1 MLTQKLVRV
10 THTIET
16 VIALHDDLL
25 HKTQCS
31 STLHCVSPLDSD
43 LDLALRVAAKADG
56 VSLSG
61 FLSRSFGVSRKADNS
76 EVTEIDRA
84 TEQTIVDVFA
94 VERPKYSIFGEEY
107 GVSGP
112 SDAEFQWVIDPIDGT
127 TNFVRGVP
135 VWATLIALV
144 HNGVPV
150 LGVVSAPALGFR
162 WWATAGGGAFFSS
175 PGSNSTR
182 IYVSKTKTIA
192 EAHVSTTPNA
202 GWQAVGGIPKL
213 VQLQTDAL
221 RARGF
226 GDFWQHMLVA
236 QGAID
241 VAVDVIG
248 LQPYD
253 NAAIYP
259 IVQEAG
265 GTITNRF
272 GVSDWRAD
280 SSVSSNGILH
290 TETIARLQ

>member
-1 MLTQKLVRV
+1 MSNTQ
-10 THTIET
+10 E
-16 VIALHDDLL
+16 LL
-25 HKTQCS
+25 
-31 STLHCVSPLDSD
+31 ST
-43 LDLALRVAAKADG
+43 ALRASDAADA

-61 FLSRSFGVSRKADNS
+61 FNSRQFDVTRKADNS
-76 EVTEIDRA
+76 EVTDIDRA
-84 TEQTIVDVFA
+84 TEQVVVQALTTGHPDYGI
-94 VERPKYSIFGEEY
+94 YGEEF

-112 SDAEFQWVIDPIDGT
+112 ADAEYQWVIDPIDGT

-144 HNGVPV
+144 HNGIPV
-150 LGVVSAPALGFR
+150 LGVVSAPAMGFR
-162 WWATAGGGAFFSS
+162 WWATTGGGAFFSNA
-175 PGSNSTR
+175 GHDATH
-182 IYVSKTKTIA
+182 IYVSKTQTIA

-272 GVSDWRAD
+272 GVADWRAD
-280 SSVSSNGILH
+280 SSISSNGILH
-290 TETIARLQ
+290 SEIIARLQ

>member
-1 MLTQKLVRV
+1 MSDLAELLQF
-10 THTIET
+10 
-16 VIALHDDLL
+16 ALHA
-25 HKTQCS
+25 
-31 STLHCVSPLDSD
+31 SD
-43 LDLALRVAAKADG
+43 AADAI
-56 VSLSG
+56 SLSG
-61 FLSRSFGVSRKADNS
+61 FTSRSFGVTRKADNS
-76 EVTEIDRA
+76 EVTDIDRA
-84 TEQTIVDVFA
+84 TEQAIVA
-94 VERPKYSIFGEEY
+94 SLNSARPDYGIYGEEF
-107 GVSGP
+107 GTSGP
-112 SDAEFQWVIDPIDGT
+112 DDAEYQWVIDPIDGT

-144 HNGVPV
+144 RNGVPE
-150 LGVVSAPALGFR
+150 LGVVSAPAMGFR
-162 WWATAGGGAFFSS
+162 WWATTGGGAFFN
-175 PGSNSTR
+175 GTR
-182 IYVSKTKTIA
+182 IYASSTAKIS

-265 GTITNRF
+265 GTITDRF
-272 GVSDWRAD
+272 GSADWRAD
-280 SSVSSNGILH
+280 SSVSSNGVLH
-290 TETIARLQ
+290 AEVIARLK

>member
-1 MLTQKLVRV
+1 MTALSELLR
-10 THTIET
+10 
-16 VIALHDDLL
+16 IALNACD
-25 HKTQCS
+25 
-31 STLHCVSPLDSD
+31 
-43 LDLALRVAAKADG
+43 AADA
-56 VSLSG
+56 VSLPG
-61 FLSRSFGVSRKADNS
+61 FTSRSFGVTRKADNS
-76 EVTEIDRA
+76 EVTDIDRA
-84 TEQTIVDVFA
+84 TEQTIVAALNAEQPD
-94 VERPKYSIFGEEY
+94 YGIYGEEF
-107 GVSGP
+107 GTSGLGNAP
-112 SDAEFQWVIDPIDGT
+112 ATWVIDPIDGT

-144 HNGVPV
+144 RNGVPE
-150 LGVVSAPALGFR
+150 LGVVSAPAMGFR
-162 WWATAGGGAFFSS
+162 WWATAGGGAFFNGTQIHASS
-175 PGSNSTR
+175 TA
-182 IYVSKTKTIA
+182 TIS
-192 EAHVSTTPNA
+192 EAHVSTTLNA

-265 GTITNRF
+265 GTITDRF
-272 GVSDWRAD
+272 GNTDWRAD

-290 TETIARLQ
+290 AEVVTRLK

>member
-1 MLTQKLVRV
+1 MSDLAELLQV
-10 THTIET
+10 
-16 VIALHDDLL
+16 ALHA
-25 HKTQCS
+25 
-31 STLHCVSPLDSD
+31 SD
-43 LDLALRVAAKADG
+43 AADAI
-56 VSLSG
+56 SLSG
-61 FLSRSFGVSRKADNS
+61 FISRSFGVTRKADNS
-76 EVTEIDRA
+76 EVTDIDRA
-84 TEQTIVDVFA
+84 TEQAIVA
-94 VERPKYSIFGEEY
+94 SLNSARPDYGIYGEEF
-107 GVSGP
+107 GTSGP
-112 SDAEFQWVIDPIDGT
+112 ANAEATWVIDPIDGT

-144 HNGVPV
+144 RNGVPE
-150 LGVVSAPALGFR
+150 LGVVSAPAMGFR
-162 WWATAGGGAFFSS
+162 WWATTGGGAFFS
-175 PGSNSTR
+175 GTR
-182 IYVSKTKTIA
+182 IYASSTAAVS

-265 GTITNRF
+265 GTITDRF
-272 GVSDWRAD
+272 GNADWQAD
-280 SSVSSNGILH
+280 SSVSSNGVLH
-290 TETIARLQ
+290 AEVIARLK

>member
-1 MLTQKLVRV
+1 MSDLAELLQV
-10 THTIET
+10 
-16 VIALHDDLL
+16 ALHA
-25 HKTQCS
+25 
-31 STLHCVSPLDSD
+31 SD
-43 LDLALRVAAKADG
+43 AADAI
-56 VSLSG
+56 SLSG
-61 FLSRSFGVSRKADNS
+61 FTSRSFGVTRKADNS
-76 EVTEIDRA
+76 EVTDIDRA
-84 TEQTIVDVFA
+84 TEQAIVA
-94 VERPKYSIFGEEY
+94 SLNSARPDYGIYGEEF
-107 GVSGP
+107 GTSGP
-112 SDAEFQWVIDPIDGT
+112 ANAEATWVIDPIDGT

-144 HNGVPV
+144 RNGVPE
-150 LGVVSAPALGFR
+150 LGVVSAPAMGFR
-162 WWATAGGGAFFSS
+162 WWATTGGGAFFN
-175 PGSNSTR
+175 GTR
-182 IYVSKTKTIA
+182 IYASSTAEVS

-265 GTITNRF
+265 GTITDRF
-272 GVSDWRAD
+272 GNADWQAD
-280 SSVSSNGILH
+280 SSVSSNGVLH
-290 TETIARLQ
+290 AEVIARLK

>member
-1 MLTQKLVRV
+1 MSDLAELLQV
-10 THTIET
+10 
-16 VIALHDDLL
+16 ALHA
-25 HKTQCS
+25 
-31 STLHCVSPLDSD
+31 SD
-43 LDLALRVAAKADG
+43 AADAI
-56 VSLSG
+56 SLSG
-61 FLSRSFGVSRKADNS
+61 FTSRSFGVTRKADNS
-76 EVTEIDRA
+76 EVTDIDRA
-84 TEQTIVDVFA
+84 TEQAIVA
-94 VERPKYSIFGEEY
+94 SLTSARPDYGIYGEEF
-107 GVSGP
+107 GTSGP
-112 SDAEFQWVIDPIDGT
+112 ANAEATWVIDPIDGT

-144 HNGVPV
+144 RNGVPK
-150 LGVVSAPALGFR
+150 LGVVSAPAMRFR
-162 WWATAGGGAFFSS
+162 WWATTGGGAFFN
-175 PGSNSTR
+175 GTR
-182 IYVSKTKTIA
+182 IYASSTATVS

-202 GWQAVGGIPKL
+202 GWQAVGGIPRL

-265 GTITNRF
+265 GTITDRF
-272 GVSDWRAD
+272 GNADWRAD
-280 SSVSSNGILH
+280 SSVSSNGVLH
-290 TETIARLQ
+290 AEVIARLK

>member
-1 MLTQKLVRV
+1 MPQSRQSLKCL
-10 THTIET
+10 
-16 VIALHDDLL
+16 
-25 HKTQCS
+25 
-31 STLHCVSPLDSD
+31 PPSD
-43 LDLALRVAAKADG
+43 L
-56 VSLSG
+56 S
-61 FLSRSFGVSRKADNS
+61 
-76 EVTEIDRA
+76 
-84 TEQTIVDVFA
+84 
-94 VERPKYSIFGEEY
+94 YSIFGEEY

-112 SDAEFQWVIDPIDGT
+112 ADAEYQWVIDPIDGT

-150 LGVVSAPALGFR
+150 LGVVSAPAMGFR
-162 WWATAGGGAFFSS
+162 WWATTGGGAFFSNA
-175 PGSNSTR
+175 GRDATR
-182 IYVSKTKTIA
+182 IYVSKTQTIA

-248 LQPYD
+248 L
-253 NAAIYP
+253 AAIRQRSHLP
-259 IVQEAG
+259 H
-265 GTITNRF
+265 
-272 GVSDWRAD
+272 RAR
-280 SSVSSNGILH
+280 SRWHNHQSFWCS
-290 TETIARLQ
+290 RLASRLIGQQ

>member
-1 MLTQKLVRV
+1 MSDLAELLQV
-10 THTIET
+10 
-16 VIALHDDLL
+16 ALHA
-25 HKTQCS
+25 
-31 STLHCVSPLDSD
+31 SD
-43 LDLALRVAAKADG
+43 AADAI
-56 VSLSG
+56 SLSG
-61 FLSRSFGVSRKADNS
+61 FTSRSFGVTRKADNS
-76 EVTEIDRA
+76 EVTDIDRA
-84 TEQTIVDVFA
+84 TEQAIVA
-94 VERPKYSIFGEEY
+94 SLSSARPDYGIYGEEF
-107 GVSGP
+107 GTSGP
-112 SDAEFQWVIDPIDGT
+112 ANAEATWVIDPIDGT

-144 HNGVPV
+144 RNGVPK
-150 LGVVSAPALGFR
+150 LGVVSAPAMRFR
-162 WWATAGGGAFFSS
+162 WWATTGGGAFFN
-175 PGSNSTR
+175 GTR
-182 IYVSKTKTIA
+182 IYASSTATVS

-202 GWQAVGGIPKL
+202 GWQAVGGIPRL

-265 GTITNRF
+265 GTITDRF
-272 GVSDWRAD
+272 GNADWQAD
-280 SSVSSNGILH
+280 SSVSSNGVLH
-290 TETIARLQ
+290 AEVIARLK

>member
-1 MLTQKLVRV
+1 MSGLAELLQV
-10 THTIET
+10 
-16 VIALHDDLL
+16 ALHA
-25 HKTQCS
+25 
-31 STLHCVSPLDSD
+31 SD
-43 LDLALRVAAKADG
+43 AADAI
-56 VSLSG
+56 SLSG
-61 FLSRSFGVSRKADNS
+61 FTSRSFGVTRKADNS
-76 EVTEIDRA
+76 EVTDIDRA
-84 TEQTIVDVFA
+84 TEQAIVA
-94 VERPKYSIFGEEY
+94 SLSSARPDYGIYGEEF
-107 GVSGP
+107 GTSGP
-112 SDAEFQWVIDPIDGT
+112 ANAEATWVIDPIDGT

-144 HNGVPV
+144 RNGVPK
-150 LGVVSAPALGFR
+150 LGVVSAPAMRFR
-162 WWATAGGGAFFSS
+162 WWATTGGGAFFN
-175 PGSNSTR
+175 GTR
-182 IYVSKTKTIA
+182 IYASSTATVS

-202 GWQAVGGIPKL
+202 GWQAVGGIPRL

-265 GTITNRF
+265 GTITDRF
-272 GVSDWRAD
+272 GNADWRAD
-280 SSVSSNGILH
+280 SSVSSNGVLH
-290 TETIARLQ
+290 AEVIARLK

>member
-1 MLTQKLVRV
+1 MSDLAELLQV
-10 THTIET
+10 
-16 VIALHDDLL
+16 ALHA
-25 HKTQCS
+25 
-31 STLHCVSPLDSD
+31 SD
-43 LDLALRVAAKADG
+43 AADAI
-56 VSLSG
+56 SLSG
-61 FLSRSFGVSRKADNS
+61 FISRSFGVTRKADNS
-76 EVTEIDRA
+76 EVTDIDRA
-84 TEQTIVDVFA
+84 TEQAIVA
-94 VERPKYSIFGEEY
+94 SLNSARPDYGIYGEEF
-107 GVSGP
+107 GTSGP
-112 SDAEFQWVIDPIDGT
+112 ANAEATWVIDPIDGT

-144 HNGVPV
+144 RNGVPE
-150 LGVVSAPALGFR
+150 LGVVSAPAMGFR
-162 WWATAGGGAFFSS
+162 WWATTGGGAFFN
-175 PGSNSTR
+175 GTR
-182 IYVSKTKTIA
+182 IYASSTAEVS

-265 GTITNRF
+265 GTITDRF
-272 GVSDWRAD
+272 GNADWQAD
-280 SSVSSNGILH
+280 SSVSSNGVLH
-290 TETIARLQ
+290 AEVIARLK

>member
-1 MLTQKLVRV
+1 MSDLAELLQV
-10 THTIET
+10 
-16 VIALHDDLL
+16 ALHA
-25 HKTQCS
+25 
-31 STLHCVSPLDSD
+31 SD
-43 LDLALRVAAKADG
+43 AADAI
-56 VSLSG
+56 SLSG
-61 FLSRSFGVSRKADNS
+61 FNSRSFGVTRKADNS
-76 EVTEIDRA
+76 EVTDIDRA
-84 TEQTIVDVFA
+84 TEQAIVA
-94 VERPKYSIFGEEY
+94 SLSSARPDYGIYGEEF
-107 GVSGP
+107 GTSGP
-112 SDAEFQWVIDPIDGT
+112 ANAEATWVIDPIDGT

-144 HNGVPV
+144 RNGVPE
-150 LGVVSAPALGFR
+150 LGVVSAPAMGFR
-162 WWATAGGGAFFSS
+162 WWATSGGGAFFN
-175 PGSNSTR
+175 GTR
-182 IYVSKTKTIA
+182 IYASSTAAVS

-265 GTITNRF
+265 GTITDRF
-272 GVSDWRAD
+272 GNADWRAD
-280 SSVSSNGILH
+280 SSVSSNGVLH
-290 TETIARLQ
+290 AEVIARLK

>member
-1 MLTQKLVRV
+1 MSDLAELLQF
-10 THTIET
+10 
-16 VIALHDDLL
+16 ALHA
-25 HKTQCS
+25 
-31 STLHCVSPLDSD
+31 SD
-43 LDLALRVAAKADG
+43 AADAI
-56 VSLSG
+56 SLSG
-61 FLSRSFGVSRKADNS
+61 FISRSFGVTRKADNS
-76 EVTEIDRA
+76 EVTDIDRA
-84 TEQTIVDVFA
+84 TEQAIVA
-94 VERPKYSIFGEEY
+94 SLNSARPDYGIYGEEF
-107 GVSGP
+107 GTSGP
-112 SDAEFQWVIDPIDGT
+112 ANAEATWVIDPIDGT

-144 HNGVPV
+144 RNGVPE
-150 LGVVSAPALGFR
+150 LGVVSAPAMGFR
-162 WWATAGGGAFFSS
+162 WWATSGGGAFFN
-175 PGSNSTR
+175 GTR
-182 IYVSKTKTIA
+182 IYASSTAAVS

-265 GTITNRF
+265 GTITDRF
-272 GVSDWRAD
+272 GNADWQAD
-280 SSVSSNGILH
+280 SSVSSNGVLH
-290 TETIARLQ
+290 AEVIARLK

>member
-1 MLTQKLVRV
+1 MSDLAELLQV
-10 THTIET
+10 
-16 VIALHDDLL
+16 ALHA
-25 HKTQCS
+25 
-31 STLHCVSPLDSD
+31 SD
-43 LDLALRVAAKADG
+43 AADAI
-56 VSLSG
+56 SLSG
-61 FLSRSFGVSRKADNS
+61 FNSRSFGVTRKADNS
-76 EVTEIDRA
+76 EVTDIDRA
-84 TEQTIVDVFA
+84 TEQAIVA
-94 VERPKYSIFGEEY
+94 SLSSARPDYGIYGEEF
-107 GVSGP
+107 GTSGP
-112 SDAEFQWVIDPIDGT
+112 ANAEATWVIDPIDGT

-144 HNGVPV
+144 RNGVPE
-150 LGVVSAPALGFR
+150 LGVVSAPAMGFR
-162 WWATAGGGAFFSS
+162 WWATSGGGAFFN
-175 PGSNSTR
+175 GTR
-182 IYVSKTKTIA
+182 IYASSTAAVS

-265 GTITNRF
+265 GTITDRF
-272 GVSDWRAD
+272 GNADWQAD
-280 SSVSSNGILH
+280 SSVSSNGVLH
-290 TETIARLQ
+290 AEVIARLK

>member
-1 MLTQKLVRV
+1 MP
-10 THTIET
+10 
-16 VIALHDDLL
+16 
-25 HKTQCS
+25 
-31 STLHCVSPLDSD
+31 TLQDELS
-43 LDLALRVAAKADG
+43 LALRVAAIADG
-56 VSLSG
+56 ISLPG
-61 FLSRSFGVSRKADNS
+61 FSSRSFGVSRKADNS
-76 EVTEIDRA
+76 EVTEIDRTA
-84 TEQTIVDVFA
+84 EQAIVA
-94 VERPKYSIFGEEY
+94 SLTSARPDYGIYGEEY

-112 SDAEFQWVIDPIDGT
+112 ADAEYQWVIDPIDGT

-144 HNGVPV
+144 HNGIPV
-150 LGVVSAPALGFR
+150 LGVVSAPAMGFR
-162 WWATAGGGAFFSS
+162 WWATKGGGAFFN
-175 PGSNSTR
+175 GTR
-182 IYVSKTKTIA
+182 IYVSKTQTIA

-202 GWQAVGGIPKL
+202 GWDAVGGIPKL

-265 GTITNRF
+265 GTITDRF
-272 GVSDWRAD
+272 GNADWRAN
-280 SSVSSNGILH
+280 SSVSSNGVLH
-290 TETIARLQ
+290 AEVLSRLK

>member
-1 MLTQKLVRV
+1 MSDLAELLQV
-10 THTIET
+10 
-16 VIALHDDLL
+16 ALHA
-25 HKTQCS
+25 
-31 STLHCVSPLDSD
+31 SD
-43 LDLALRVAAKADG
+43 AADAI
-56 VSLSG
+56 SLSG
-61 FLSRSFGVSRKADNS
+61 FTSRSFGVTRKADNS
-76 EVTEIDRA
+76 EVTDIDRA
-84 TEQTIVDVFA
+84 TEQAIVA
-94 VERPKYSIFGEEY
+94 SLNSARPDYGIYGEEF
-107 GVSGP
+107 GTSGP
-112 SDAEFQWVIDPIDGT
+112 ANAEATWVIDPIDGT

-150 LGVVSAPALGFR
+150 LGVVSAPAMGFR
-162 WWATAGGGAFFSS
+162 WWATSGGGAFFN
-175 PGSNSTR
+175 GTR
-182 IYVSKTKTIA
+182 IYASSTAAVS

-265 GTITNRF
+265 GTITDRF
-272 GVSDWRAD
+272 GNADWQAD
-280 SSVSSNGILH
+280 SSVSSNGVLH
-290 TETIARLQ
+290 AEVIARLK

>member
-1 MLTQKLVRV
+1 MPTLQ
-10 THTIET
+10 
-16 VIALHDDLL
+16 DDL
-25 HKTQCS
+25 S
-31 STLHCVSPLDSD
+31 
-43 LDLALRVAAKADG
+43 LALRVTAIADG

-61 FLSRSFGVSRKADNS
+61 FTSRQFGVSRKADNS

-84 TEQTIVDVFA
+84 TEQAIVEVFTT
-94 VERPKYSIFGEEY
+94 ERPSYGIFGEEY

-112 SDAEFQWVIDPIDGT
+112 ADAEYQWVIDPIDGT

-144 HNGVPV
+144 HNGVPE
-150 LGVVSAPALGFR
+150 LGVVSAPAMGFR
-162 WWATAGGGAFFSS
+162 WWATSGGGAFFN
-175 PGSNSTR
+175 GTR
-182 IYVSKTKTIA
+182 IYASSTAAVS

-265 GTITNRF
+265 GTITDRF
-272 GVSDWRAD
+272 GNADWQAD
-280 SSVSSNGILH
+280 SSVSSNGVLH
-290 TETIARLQ
+290 AEVIARLK

>member
-1 MLTQKLVRV
+1 MPNLQEDFALAVRA
-10 THTIET
+10 TDAADKI
-16 VIALHDDLL
+16 
-25 HKTQCS
+25 S
-31 STLHCVSPLDSD
+31 
-43 LDLALRVAAKADG
+43 LA
-56 VSLSG
+56 G
-61 FLSRSFGVSRKADNS
+61 FTSRQFGVSRKADNS

-84 TEQTIVDVFA
+84 TEQAIIKVLTA
-94 VERPKYSIFGEEY
+94 ERPDYSIYGEEF

-112 SDAEFQWVIDPIDGT
+112 ADAEYQWVIDPIDGT

-150 LGVVSAPALGFR
+150 LGVVSAPSMGFR
-162 WWATAGGGAFFSS
+162 WWATTGGGAFFNGTLIYASS
-175 PGSNSTR
+175 TAA
-182 IYVSKTKTIA
+182 VS

-265 GTITNRF
+265 GTITDRF
-272 GVSDWRAD
+272 GNADWQAD
-280 SSVSSNGILH
+280 SSVSSNGVLH
-290 TETIARLQ
+290 AEVIARLK

>member
-1 MLTQKLVRV
+1 MSDLAELLQF
-10 THTIET
+10 
-16 VIALHDDLL
+16 ALHA
-25 HKTQCS
+25 
-31 STLHCVSPLDSD
+31 SD
-43 LDLALRVAAKADG
+43 AADAI
-56 VSLSG
+56 SLSG
-61 FLSRSFGVSRKADNS
+61 FTSRSFGVTRKADNS
-76 EVTEIDRA
+76 EVTDIDRA
-84 TEQTIVDVFA
+84 TEQAIVA
-94 VERPKYSIFGEEY
+94 SLNSARPDYGIYGEEF
-107 GVSGP
+107 GTSGP
-112 SDAEFQWVIDPIDGT
+112 ANAEATWVIDPIDGT

-144 HNGVPV
+144 RNGVPE
-150 LGVVSAPALGFR
+150 LGVVSAPAMGFR
-162 WWATAGGGAFFSS
+162 WWATSGGGAFFN
-175 PGSNSTR
+175 GTR
-182 IYVSKTKTIA
+182 IYASSTAEVS

-265 GTITNRF
+265 GTITDRF
-272 GVSDWRAD
+272 GNADWQAD
-280 SSVSSNGILH
+280 SSVSSNGVLH
-290 TETIARLQ
+290 AEVIARLK